1 MLQGTAEM
9 GPLLRALGVSLDV
22 TEAVYPVGALWE
34 QYKAAPQSETMGKS
48 CTGAQARCP
57 VA

>member
-1 MLQGTAEM
+1 M

-48 CTGAQARCP
+48 CAGAQARCP